1 LRLPTHRTEER
12 LRLPRLSPQL
22 SIIRARRAFEGLDSQ
37 GNVFLGAGKLAPKH
51 LGLLHGK
58 LAHQLLIWPIMQKFS
73 IFLVAAAAA
82 VALYST
88 LSGWVTMD
96 DSSPNSGAPLELDYD
111 GYSEGI
117 NTVLY
122 DSNGN
127 INYTLRA
134 SRQYH
139 YKDQSSRLDE
149 PYIRLFK
156 DGSSYWNIVA
166 ESGHIAGESTDS
178 VAGNI
183 NSIDLSGDVEV
194 YSLDEHGNRTVLS
207 TQFLTINPESE
218 TMETDLPVDMV
229 TTTIK
234 QSGIGMFANLQRDE
248 IQFFSNNT
256 GRYEPIQSSQ
266 N

>member
-1 LRLPTHRTEER
+1 
-12 LRLPRLSPQL
+12 
-22 SIIRARRAFEGLDSQ
+22 
-37 GNVFLGAGKLAPKH
+37 
-51 LGLLHGK
+51 
-58 LAHQLLIWPIMQKFS
+58 MQKIS
-73 IFLVAAAAA
+73 IFLVAAAVA

-88 LSGWVTMD
+88 LSGWVAMEDNSTG
-96 DSSPNSGAPLELDYD
+96 SGALVELDYD

-122 DSNGN
+122 DTSGN

-156 DGSSYWNIVA
+156 DGSSHWNIVA
-166 ESGHIAGESTDS
+166 NTGHISGNSTGS
-178 VAGNI
+178 LAGNI

-229 TTTIK
+229 TTTIN
-234 QSGIGMFANLQRDE
+234 QSGVGMFANLQRDE

-256 GRYEPIQSSQ
+256 GHYEPIQSSQ

>member
-1 LRLPTHRTEER
+1 M
-12 LRLPRLSPQL
+12 QKL
-22 SIIRARRAFEGLDSQ
+22 SIY
-37 GNVFLGAGKLAPKH
+37 
-51 LGLLHGK
+51 
-58 LAHQLLIWPIMQKFS
+58 
-73 IFLVAAAAA
+73 LVVATAA
-82 VALYST
+82 VTLYST

-96 DSSPNSGAPLELDYD
+96 DSSPDSGVPLEPDYD

-117 NTVLY
+117 TTVLY

-134 SRQYH
+134 LRQNH
-139 YKDQSSRLDE
+139 YEDQSSRLDE

-156 DGSSYWNIVA
+156 DGSSHWNIVA
-166 ESGHIAGESTDS
+166 NSGYIAGEGTDS

-194 YSLDEHGNRTVLS
+194 YRLDEHGNRTVLS
-207 TQFLTINPESE
+207 TQFLTINPETE

-248 IQFFSNNT
+248 IQFFSNNK
-256 GRYEPIQSSQ
+256 GRYEPVQSSQ